1 MGACTN
7 FRFMKII
14 DIARSSV
21 FDTFRS
27 CIAIY
32 GREQCTYSVHIGY
45 RLFNIENRI
54 FLNQVL
60 FSSSSN
66 QYLYNSSMF
75 FVGRSIP
82 LFLHFS

>member
-14 DIARSSV
+14 DIARSSA
-21 FDTFRS
+21 FDTSRS

-54 FLNQVL
+54 F
-60 FSSSSN
+60 
-66 QYLYNSSMF
+66 
-75 FVGRSIP
+75 
-82 LFLHFS
+82 